1 MEQLNKVIVCL
12 GSNWDKESNLERAV
26 EALRRY
32 FVSFRLSGRM
42 YTEPIDCPQTA
53 TFLNQV
59 VVGYTSRSCPDLQA
73 AFKQIERSLGRT
85 PESKRDGVIPI
96 DIDLLQWNEEVLKP
110 SDMEREYVAAGLLSL
125 MEKTC

>member
-1 MEQLNKVIVCL
+1 MKQLNKVIVCL
-12 GSNWDKESNLERAV
+12 GSNWDKESNLERALR
-26 EALRRY
+26 ALRPY
-32 FVSFRLSGRM
+32 FVSFRLSDRM
-42 YTEPIDCPQTA
+42 YTAPIDCPQTG

-59 VVGYTSRSCPDLQA
+59 AVGYTVRSCPELKA
-73 AFKQIERSLGRT
+73 AFKQIERLLGRT

-110 SDMEREYVAAGLLSL
+110 SDMQRDYVVAGLVCL